1 MEFFLLNFKVI
12 ALAVRSFKLDILHMR
27 QNWFLAAIE
36 IFGQKYHESL
46 LMNVRHVRKITQESP
61 ASLSSGKLPACLSCL
76 DSTSIYL

>member
-36 IFGQKYHESL
+36 ICGQKYHESL

-61 ASLSSGKLPACLSCL
+61 ASLSSGKLPAYFSCL
-76 DSTSIYL
+76 DSTAIYL